1 MNNMQNFDGSTV
13 KLDFN
18 QLPELVN
25 DDSVVFATDAK
36 TFSLLVNSFSIFKYG
51 SSVSKR
57 IKNIVNVKGC
67 SSNSNI
73 TIFATNSHVL
83 ASRTL
88 PAYVRSDFSLR
99 FTDAKNIALLLK
111 TTIAG
116 LKKDE
121 NPLFI
126 LKKPCD
132 NLFSIEIGNAY
143 LNYNLI
149 ENELI
154 YDTKTMVNGKN
165 FEERGATLAV
175 NELEQM
181 IAIAKKTGNDRISF
195 YKQTSNR
202 AVVGFEMQDSN
213 KRNGATV
220 SGAIAPC
227 CCID

>member
-111 TTIAG
+111 
-116 LKKDE
+116 
-121 NPLFI
+121 NH
-126 LKKPCD
+126 
-132 NLFSIEIGNAY
+132 NRW
-143 LNYNLI
+143 
-149 ENELI
+149 
-154 YDTKTMVNGKN
+154 V
-165 FEERGATLAV
+165 EERRKPFIYIKETL
-175 NELEQM
+175 
-181 IAIAKKTGNDRISF
+181 R
-195 YKQTSNR
+195 
-202 AVVGFEMQDSN
+202 
-213 KRNGATV
+213 
-220 SGAIAPC
+220 
-227 CCID
+227 